1 MNNIWTEV
9 ELRAIE
15 KNSDLI
21 SQWENLRNLNER
33 DKSSFYNQ
41 FITKI
46 GGATSEIGFCKIVVA
61 LEYLINGSKS
71 FKSELE
77 RNKVLLSTENNFQ
90 ILSISPSGT
99 VTEEEV
105 REEILSKLVDMFNG
119 NRFNFLV
126 EIARDFDIP
135 AMVIDWN
142 YGE

>member
-1 MNNIWTEV
+1 M
-9 ELRAIE
+9 
-15 KNSDLI
+15 
-21 SQWENLRNLNER
+21 
-33 DKSSFYNQ
+33 
-41 FITKI
+41 
-46 GGATSEIGFCKIVVA
+46 VA